1 MKRIFYLLLVLSSL
15 ELIELNAT
23 AHDQAAKKFEE
34 LARKAEERYKSSS
47 DQRDKKEEQESIQS
61 EDAPNESQGTG
72 LFGKWL
78 NTKKSTYK
86 PVLNNYTELSPEWW
100 NALFADCKG
109 VEDSDTVI
117 DSEVLLNDNP
127 RWREVEAMNSKVK
140 QLVMKKALDEFNFYE
155 DQNQNNACNL
165 ACALSIGC
173 DPNERDSNAHTALH
187 SSQAHYGIFNLLLR
201 KGADPNLRCQPLHP
215 LEFAISERWKDE
227 LRKYGSR
234 FNNS

>member
-15 ELIELNAT
+15 GLIELNAT

-47 DQRDKKEEQESIQS
+47 DQRDKQEEQKSIQS
-61 EDAPNESQGTG
+61 EEATSESQETGRFGTI
-72 LFGKWL
+72 L

-86 PVLNNYTELSPEWW
+86 PVLNNYTEFSPEWW

-109 VEDSDTVI
+109 VEYSDSVI
-117 DSEVLLNDNP
+117 DPEVLLNNNP
-127 RWREVEAMNSKVK
+127 RWREVEAMNSKAK
-140 QLVMKKALDEFNFYE
+140 QLVMKKALDEFYFYKGN
-155 DQNQNNACNL
+155 NQNNACNL
-165 ACALSIGC
+165 ACALCVGC

-187 SSQAHYGIFNLLLR
+187 NSQGHYGIFNLLLR
-201 KGADPNLRCQPLHP
+201 KGADPNLLCQPLHP
-215 LEFAISERWKDE
+215 LEFYIPERWKDE

-234 FNNS
+234 FD